1 MGAQGLSDTDL
12 DAGMGDQSDDEGAGE
27 EAGQHAMLHPE
38 NLP

>member
-1 MGAQGLSDTDL
+1 MGAQGLSDAGL

-27 EAGQHAMLHPE
+27 EPDQHAMLHPE